1 MTTFKVQFKITNVRQ
16 RVGVILYRITH
27 NGENTSVITGIKL
40 PEKYWNKY
48 KASIVANNQTISYID
63 RIEADLQLLKRI
75 DKRLSDKIQTY
86 NVHEISSRFNANNEE
101 QGFLSYMCMQIL
113 KLMQFNKLGTANN
126 YLRTLY
132 SFMDFLDGY
141 NIGIDCLT
149 ETLVERYDLYLLNR
163 GLKRNSISFYM
174 RILRS
179 VYNKAVKQR
188 LVLQTNPFA
197 NVYTGVD
204 VTKKR
209 AVQPQI
215 LSKISKLDLS
225 NKPALQFARDL
236 FLFSFYVRGMAFVDI
251 AFLKKSSVS
260 DNVLYYTRR
269 KTGQRLSVKIEY
281 CMQVIID
288 RYNVAESEYIFP
300 ILKSDIYSK
309 SYQQYRKAVNIY
321 NANLKKLSLYAG
333 LEVPLTSYVARHS
346 WATIAHNNNIPI
358 SVISAALGHTS
369 EQTTQIYLASID
381 NSKIDE
387 ANSRIISL
395 VDM

>member
-1 MTTFKVQFKITNVRQ
+1 MTTFKVQFKITNVKQ

-48 KASIVANNQTISYID
+48 KASIVSNNQTISYID

-86 NVHEISSRFNANNEE
+86 NVHEISSRFNANDEG

-113 KLMQFNKLGTANN
+113 KLKQFNKLGTANN
-126 YLRTLY
+126 YLHTLY

-149 ETLVERYDLYLLNR
+149 EILVERYDLYLLNR

-215 LSKISKLDLS
+215 LSIISRLDLS
-225 NKPALQFARDL
+225 DKPAMQFARDL
-236 FLFSFYVRGMAFVDI
+236 FLFSFYARGMSFVDM
-251 AFLKKSSVS
+251 AFLKKSSIS
-260 DNVLYYTRR
+260 SNVLYYTRR
-269 KTGQRLSVKIEY
+269 KTAQRLSVKIEP
-281 CMQVIID
+281 CMQKIIE
-288 RYNVAESEYIFP
+288 RYNVSDSEFLFP
-300 ILKSDIYSK
+300 ILVSDIYSK
-309 SYQQYRKAVNIY
+309 SYQQYRKAVNRY
-321 NANLKKLSLYAG
+321 NANLKKLSKYAE
-333 LEVPLTSYVARHS
+333 LDVSLTSYVARHS
-346 WATIAHNNNIPI
+346 WATMAQNSNVPI
-358 SVISAALGHTS
+358 SVISAALGHTT
-369 EQTTQIYLASID
+369 EQTTRIYLSAID

-395 VDM
+395 VE

>member
-1 MTTFKVQFKITNVRQ
+1 MATFKVQFKITNVKQ

-48 KASIVANNQTISYID
+48 KASIVSNNQTISYID

-75 DKRLSDKIQTY
+75 DKRLSEKKQTY
-86 NVHEISSRFNANNEE
+86 NVNEILSRFNTNDKG

-113 KLMQFNKLGTANN
+113 KLIQFKKLGTANN
-126 YLRTLY
+126 YLHTLY

-163 GLKRNSISFYM
+163 CLKRNSMSFYM

-215 LSKISKLDLS
+215 LSIISRLDLS
-225 NKPALQFARDL
+225 DKPAMQFARDL
-236 FLFSFYVRGMAFVDI
+236 FLFSFYARGMSFVDM
-251 AFLKKSSVS
+251 AFLKKSSIS
-260 DNVLYYTRR
+260 SNVLYYTRR
-269 KTGQRLSVKIEY
+269 KTGQRLSVKIEP
-281 CMQVIID
+281 CMQKIIE
-288 RYNVAESEYIFP
+288 RYNVSDSEFLFP
-300 ILKSDIYSK
+300 ILVSDIYSK
-309 SYQQYRKAVNIY
+309 SYQQYRKAVNRY
-321 NANLKKLSLYAG
+321 NANLKKLSMYAD
-333 LEVPLTSYVARHS
+333 LDVPLTSYVARHS
-346 WATIAHNNNIPI
+346 WATIAQNSNVPI
-358 SVISAALGHTS
+358 SVISAALGHTT
-369 EQTTQIYLASID
+369 EQTTRIYLSAID
-381 NSKIDE
+381 DSKIDE
-387 ANSRIISL
+387 ANRRIISL
-395 VDM
+395 VDL

>member
-1 MTTFKVQFKITNVRQ
+1 MATFKVQFRITNLRQ
-16 RVGVILYRITH
+16 RVGVILYNITH
-27 NGENTSVITGIKL
+27 NAEKTSVVTGINL
-40 PEKYWNKY
+40 PEKYWHKY
-48 KASIVANNQTISYID
+48 KASVVANNQTISYIS
-63 RIEADLQLLKRI
+63 RIEADLLLLKLI
-75 DKRLSDKIQTY
+75 DRRLSDKIQTY

-113 KLMQFNKLGTANN
+113 KLIQFKKLGTANN
-126 YLRTLY
+126 YLHTLY

-215 LSKISKLDLS
+215 LSIISRLDLS
-225 NKPALQFARDL
+225 DKPTMQFARDL
-236 FLFSFYVRGMAFVDI
+236 FLFSFYTRGMSFVDM
-251 AFLKKSSVS
+251 AFLKKSSIS
-260 DNVLYYTRR
+260 SNVLYYTRR
-269 KTGQRLSVKIEY
+269 KTGQRLSVKIEP
-281 CMQVIID
+281 CMQKIIE
-288 RYNVAESEYIFP
+288 RYNVSDSEFLFP
-300 ILKSDIYSK
+300 ILVSDIYSK
-309 SYQQYRKAVNIY
+309 SYQQYRKAVNRY
-321 NANLKKLSLYAG
+321 NANLKKLSKYAE
-333 LEVPLTSYVARHS
+333 LDVPLTSYVARHS

>member
-1 MTTFKVQFKITNVRQ
+1 MATFKVQFKITNVRQ

-63 RIEADLQLLKRI
+63 RIEADLLLLKRI

-113 KLMQFNKLGTANN
+113 KLIQFKKLGTANN
-126 YLRTLY
+126 YLHTLY
-132 SFMDFLDGY
+132 SFM
-141 NIGIDCLT
+141 
-149 ETLVERYDLYLLNR
+149 
-163 GLKRNSISFYM
+163 
-174 RILRS
+174 
-179 VYNKAVKQR
+179 
-188 LVLQTNPFA
+188 
-197 NVYTGVD
+197 
-204 VTKKR
+204 
-209 AVQPQI
+209 
-215 LSKISKLDLS
+215 
-225 NKPALQFARDL
+225 
-236 FLFSFYVRGMAFVDI
+236 
-251 AFLKKSSVS
+251 AFLKKSSIS
-260 DNVLYYTRR
+260 SNVLYYTRR

-346 WATIAHNNNIPI
+346 WATIAQNSDVPI
-358 SVISAALGHTS
+358 SVISAALGHTT
-369 EQTTQIYLASID
+369 EQTTRIYLSAID

-395 VDM
+395 VEW

>member
-1 MTTFKVQFKITNVRQ
+1 
-16 RVGVILYRITH
+16 
-27 NGENTSVITGIKL
+27 
-40 PEKYWNKY
+40 
-48 KASIVANNQTISYID
+48 
-63 RIEADLQLLKRI
+63 
-75 DKRLSDKIQTY
+75 
-86 NVHEISSRFNANNEE
+86 
-101 QGFLSYMCMQIL
+101 MQIL
-113 KLMQFNKLGTANN
+113 KLKQFNKLGTANN
-126 YLRTLY
+126 YLHTLY

-163 GLKRNSISFYM
+163 GLKRNSMSFYM

-179 VYNKAVKQR
+179 VYNKAVRQR
-188 LVLQTNPFA
+188 LVVQTNPFA

-236 FLFSFYVRGMAFVDI
+236 FLFSFYVRGMAFVDM
-251 AFLKKSSVS
+251 AFLKKSSIS
-260 DNVLYYTRR
+260 SNVLYYTRR

-309 SYQQYRKAVNIY
+309 SYQQYRKAVNRY
-321 NANLKKLSLYAG
+321 NANLKKLSKYAE
-333 LEVPLTSYVARHS
+333 LDVSLTSYVARHS
-346 WATIAHNNNIPI
+346 WATIAQNSNVPI
-358 SVISAALGHTS
+358 SVISAALGHTT
-369 EQTTQIYLASID
+369 EQTTRIYLSAID

-395 VDM
+395 VDL